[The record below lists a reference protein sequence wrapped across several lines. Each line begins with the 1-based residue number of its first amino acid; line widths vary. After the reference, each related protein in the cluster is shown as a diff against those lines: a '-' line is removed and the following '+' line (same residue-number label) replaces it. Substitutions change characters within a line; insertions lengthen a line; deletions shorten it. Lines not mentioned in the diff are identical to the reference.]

1 MRSRLAC
8 QQRGLQKRPRN
19 RLRRAGSGS
28 GPSTSRQ
35 DLPRVESPQV
45 IGGITFWNTG
55 SVTAHLI
62 HTPSKKEYMLDDRQL
77 TQSENVG
84 TLMKSY
90 FDKVIELER

>member
-1 MRSRLAC
+1 M
-8 QQRGLQKRPRN
+8 
-19 RLRRAGSGS
+19 
-28 GPSTSRQ
+28 
-35 DLPRVESPQV
+35 